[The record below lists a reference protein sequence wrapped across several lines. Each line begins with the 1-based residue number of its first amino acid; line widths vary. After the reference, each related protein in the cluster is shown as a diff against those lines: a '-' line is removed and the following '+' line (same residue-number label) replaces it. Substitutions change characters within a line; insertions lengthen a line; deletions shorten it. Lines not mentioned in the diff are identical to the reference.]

1 MDRWGL
7 CFLIASL
14 LLMFHFHLMLSGVSW
29 YDSFEEDGYL
39 IVPLIGIFIFSL
51 WLSASI
57 FMRLTIPVF
66 EYVQSLLRGEARYQ
80 RERTQ
85 IQELEELKNDDFNAK
100 FEKVLIKRF
109 VFFLVILYYPS
120 LLLWIK
126 FLDWSYNSIA
136 SLF

>member
-1 MDRWGL
+1 
-7 CFLIASL
+7 
-14 LLMFHFHLMLSGVSW
+14 MLSGVSW

-66 EYVQSLLRGEARYQ
+66 EYVQSLLRGEDRYQ